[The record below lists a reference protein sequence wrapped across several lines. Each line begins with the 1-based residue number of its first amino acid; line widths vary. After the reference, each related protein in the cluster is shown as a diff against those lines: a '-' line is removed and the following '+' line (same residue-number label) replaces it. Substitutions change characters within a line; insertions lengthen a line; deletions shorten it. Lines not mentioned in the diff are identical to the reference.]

1 MKRDSIIETISI
13 NEMKRL
19 WREELS
25 ILYVDT
31 PRLYLL
37 LQNTPLQFTHEGSK
51 MLITFEVHN
60 EAQKLWVER
69 HLINE
74 LNNLFKEITGN
85 QNLEISV
92 CIEDKVEHESIYIID
107 TIPPHIP
114 NDITQRS
121 EINELEIDID

>member
-31 PRLYLL
+31 PRLHLL
-37 LQNTPLQFTHEGSK
+37 LQNTPLQFTQEENK
-51 MLITFEVHN
+51 MLISFEVHN

-74 LNNLFKEITGN
+74 LNKLFKEITGA

-92 CIEDKVEHESIYIID
+92 CVEDKVEHESICIID

-114 NDITQRS
+114 NYVTQRR
-121 EINELEIDID
+121 EINDLEIN